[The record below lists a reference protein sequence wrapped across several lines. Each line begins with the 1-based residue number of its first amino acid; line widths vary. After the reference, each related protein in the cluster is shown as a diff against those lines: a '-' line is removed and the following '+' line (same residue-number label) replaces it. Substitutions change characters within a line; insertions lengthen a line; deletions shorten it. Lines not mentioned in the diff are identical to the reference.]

1 MKLADFDT
9 ATSELPIDEAS
20 ISFHDNNGD
29 KTYCAPEASRV
40 YTYEKQTI
48 RPVPLSSD
56 IWSLGCVF
64 SEALV
69 WVAGRIAA
77 VDKAAS
83 DRRTEIQTYHS
94 LQIDASLGDCFHNTQ
109 TALHC
114 VLESQ
119 QAAVEALSGP
129 TNLSGTV
136 CTLVKQKML
145 VPSKDRPNPRSL
157 WYEFNSKYEDLF
169 PSLGRANSAPT
180 RSHSQT
186 LSPKVASPVST
197 DRSPRGS
204 FQFGQPPH
212 LRTASNPGTERQ
224 TIADS
229 GHAQTDPS
237 PLGLDTQVRFGYGT
251 PIQQI
256 SSTSRNHGE
265 VQEIPGFDKSLTLST
280 NGFGA
285 SQAITDIPSQI
296 RSPGHRHSIY
306 TNPVNNAWDPHRLY
320 PNRDQQAPSSL
331 HETATVED
339 VIYHRTI
346 KVKKHR
352 LPGYDQFCRR
362 MGRRHFIF
370 VIDDSDSMRGLKS
383 EVLRT
388 VETLIWLV
396 KDIDLTCPEIRFTS
410 KPTKRFPQAIA
421 AMAGRL
427 YSMDKLASLL
437 RHWASPNIT
446 NKECNMRYAL
456 DQIFSDTSIVD
467 PKKPTSVLIFT
478 NGSWEGGPI
487 EARDVEG
494 CITNVIGKMRDKNI
508 SNTGFTFQFVSFG
521 DDQDGLDRMTYLD
534 DYALFGGSPGNRDDI
549 VDHKRHNDPVW
560 SILIGSVSTKN
571 DESSQGPSTGRHSP
585 C

>member
-1 MKLADFDT
+1 METKHIVSLNNSSIV
-9 ATSELPIDEAS
+9 TSTDHAVP
-20 ISFHDNNGD
+20 G
-29 KTYCAPEASRV
+29 APEASRV

-534 DYALFGGSPGNRDDI
+534 DYALFGGSPGNR
-549 VDHKRHNDPVW
+549 
-560 SILIGSVSTKN
+560 
-571 DESSQGPSTGRHSP
+571 E
-585 C
+585 